1 MSRSRLCEVLVGIG
15 MCGIWGAI
23 CLDDVVPI
31 LPKTNDSLLIRT
43 AFEGEEAWSSA
54 MLTAISPD
62 DAGFR
67 AYVQVV
73 DDRGWD
79 GVCWEDLRKAVTAT
93 GSQASVLFVVDE
105 AALDPGYPILVVD
118 LMGDKETFR
127 CIASEVGNVENN
139 LNIANMDW
147 EDFAGRADD
156 DGVFRG
162 FS

>member
-1 MSRSRLCEVLVGIG
+1 M
-15 MCGIWGAI
+15 
-23 CLDDVVPI
+23 DDVVPT
-31 LPKTNDSLLIRT
+31 LPKTDDSLLIRT
-43 AFEGEEAWSSA
+43 AFEREETWIKA
-54 MLTAISPD
+54 MLTATSPD
-62 DAGFR
+62 DAGFH

-73 DDRGWD
+73 DDSGWD
-79 GVCWEDLRKAVTAT
+79 GVCWEDVRQAVTAT

-105 AALDPGYPILVVD
+105 EALDPGYPILVVD
-118 LMGDKETFR
+118 LVGDKGTFR

-147 EDFAGRADD
+147 EDFAGQVDD